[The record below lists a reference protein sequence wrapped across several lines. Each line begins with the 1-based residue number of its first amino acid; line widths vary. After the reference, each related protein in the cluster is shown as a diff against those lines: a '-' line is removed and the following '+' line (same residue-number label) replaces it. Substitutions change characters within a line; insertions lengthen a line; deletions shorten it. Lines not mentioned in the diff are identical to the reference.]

1 MPNLDR
7 ITIRGFKSIKDLEKL
22 DLKNL
27 NVLVGANG
35 AGKSNFIEVF
45 RIISAMMKNG
55 GLREYI
61 AGTADTFFYGG
72 PKQTPRI
79 EIRLKFGLNGYDF
92 DMVSTDDGF
101 LLIQN
106 ERRHYLPRK
115 ASGTR
120 NFLSGTFDA
129 QLPTEVSSSEAT
141 RYTYNAIKNWQIYH
155 FHDTG
160 KLAGMRRYCDVNHN
174 ERLAFDASNIASFL
188 YKLSK
193 ENEKEYSH
201 IKDVIRLVVPFF
213 EDFILQPNEEEN
225 IRLAWRQKGL
235 NDYPMRPMQFSDGA
249 MRFICLATA
258 LLQPQPPST
267 IIIDEPELGLH
278 PEAIVILGE
287 MIAAAAKKT
296 QVIIATQS
304 PLLLDQF
311 ELNDII
317 IARRQDGASTFE
329 RLNEKDY
336 ADWLDDYSVGELW
349 TKNVIEGGTV
359 HE

>member
-235 NDYPMRPMQFSDGA
+235 NDYPMRPMQLSDGSI
-249 MRFICLATA
+249 RFICLVTA
-258 LLQPQPPST
+258 LLQPTPPST
-267 IIIDEPELGLH
+267 IILDEPELGLH
-278 PEAIVILGE
+278 PEGIHILAE
-287 MIAAAAKKT
+287 LIKLASKRT
-296 QVIIATQS
+296 QVIVATQS
-304 PLLLDQF
+304 SQLLDNF
-311 ELNDII
+311 ALDDII
-317 IARRQDGASTFE
+317 IVKRFQGASIFE
-329 RLNEKDY
+329 RLKEEDY
-336 ADWLDDYSVGELW
+336 KAWQDEFSIGEMW
-349 TKNVIEGGTV
+349 THDIIHGGTN